1 MAQIIKRFEQ
11 DLTKDVSVR
20 QCGAVVYNADDL
32 SAVVAVDL
40 FDGGEPATLTG
51 ASVVGS
57 VICPDGATVYVNN
70 GSISGNTARITL
82 TAACFAVPGQIA
94 VCIQLVSGETKTTV
108 LKAMFHVEKSITD
121 EVLDPEGRVTLSVSD
136 LIARINAAI
145 AELPANVVT
154 DYAALTELDTD
165 DLPAGYIVK
174 VLTDSTHGNRK
185 TYYNWT
191 GAAWTYI
198 TTDTAGY
205 TTAEVDA
212 LLAAKQDTIA
222 AFLAR
227 AEVSADGNTLT
238 LTDEDGNDT
247 EFSPDGGSEGPAE
260 YIKSISISQ
269 DGNKLTFTDQDDDET
284 EFEPNTGGG
293 EPEAYIKSASVSSD
307 GKTLTLTKKDGTTVT
322 FNITSLLAGKQD
334 TISDLA
340 TIRANAEAV
349 SGKQNTISDLSTIR
363 TNATNGEAA
372 YQRLNGYDAHEVVVT
387 YNDDTT
393 ETFYFL
399 NDTSH
404 GM

>member
-32 SAVVAVDL
+32 STVVAVDL

-121 EVLDPEGRVTLSVSD
+121 EVLDPEERVTLSVSD
-136 LIARINAAI
+136 LIAKINASI
-145 AELPANVVT
+145 AELPANIVT

-165 DLPAGYIVK
+165 DLTAGYIVK

-185 TYYNWT
+185 TYYKWT

-227 AEVSADGNTLT
+227 AVVSADGNTLT

-247 EFSPDGGSEGPAE
+247 EFSPDGG
-260 YIKSISISQ
+260 
-269 DGNKLTFTDQDDDET
+269 
-284 EFEPNTGGG
+284 G
-293 EPEAYIKSASVSSD
+293 EPEAYIKSAAVSSD
-307 GKTLTLTKKDGTTVT
+307 GKTLTLTKKDGTTVA

-372 YQRLNGYDAHEVVVT
+372 YQRLNGYDEHEVVVT
-387 YNDDTT
+387 YDDDTT
-393 ETFYFL
+393 ETFWFL